1 VQRRASRSSD
11 VCGTIDELKRVL
23 QEEPELAAAH
33 PDVLAALIDDALA
46 MAARMEE
53 RLAEYAAWRERI
65 VAIAADLQSLGDRPD
80 ADALGDASVLR
91 GILQRAHVLSDS
103 ERAEAFARAE
113 QIRAVATD
121 LERALYRYKELALHL
136 EAAYGQIKG
145 NRTWVIDPG
154 DQPEAA
160 EGTATR
166 ADSPEWSRWLPPS
179 PSRERIVRYLQV
191 GRAHLVPA
199 AREDEPPLV
208 QFEDGGLMPLP
219 SVRWSEDLRN
229 FYTIDAPLG
238 ARGRLYRS

>member
-1 VQRRASRSSD
+1 

-23 QEEPELAAAH
+23 QEEPELVAAH
-33 PDVLAALIDDALA
+33 PDVLAALVDDALV
-46 MAARMEE
+46 MEARMEQ

-65 VAIAADLQSLGDRPD
+65 VAIAADLQSLVDRPF
-80 ADALGDASVLR
+80 ADALGDASALQ
-91 GILQRAHVLSDS
+91 GILQRARVLSDI
-103 ERAEAFARAE
+103 ERAEAFAHAE
-113 QIRAVATD
+113 QIRAAATD

-136 EAAYGQIKG
+136 EAAYRQIKG

-154 DQPEAA
+154 DQAEEAEESSRLA
-160 EGTATR
+160 G
-166 ADSPEWSRWLPPS
+166 SPTWSRWLPPS

-191 GRAHLVPA
+191 GRAHLVPGE
-199 AREDEPPLV
+199 RDDEPPLV

-219 SVRWSEDLRN
+219 AVRWSEDLRN